1 LVEATDRK
9 GLLIPKWNLGPVR
22 AIGEVGPMKEF
33 DVIIIGSG
41 AGMNV
46 GANALAKGLQVA
58 VVDHGPMGGTCLNN
72 GCIPSKVL
80 LYPAEVIRRM
90 QDAASIGLEAKVSKV
105 DFGLI
110 MKRMRTFV
118 DEGREEIEHGISHTE
133 NIMWYKGTGEFV
145 DDHTVKVGN
154 EVFKAPKIIIA
165 SGSRALVPKIEGLGE
180 TGFLDNISVLNITK
194 LPKSIVFIGGGY
206 IACEYGNF
214 FSALGAQVTVLDRNP
229 RLLKDEEPEISEIF
243 QRRFGK
249 HVKIFTDVE
258 VIKAEKKGWSKA
270 VYARQSGTGKVLKF
284 TTDEIMVAAGRISN
298 ADLLKPERT
307 GVETDKN
314 GWIKVNEYL
323 ETTKEG
329 IWALGDAT
337 GKHMFRH
344 NANHEADVVWSNAF
358 TDKRVPVDHHAVPHA
373 AFGYPEV
380 ASVGMTE
387 AEAKAAGF
395 QLLVG
400 RASYKDVTKGYA
412 MNEEDSLVKVVV
424 DRATR
429 KILGC
434 HIVGTDAS
442 VLIHPVIY
450 LMNAGDQTYIP
461 LAKSQT
467 IHPALNEAVIHAFAN
482 MVPPEHVHHHHEEG
496 AEATEDPTNEHQ

>member
-1 LVEATDRK
+1 MRGACWARGPSGRK
-9 GLLIPKWNLGPVR
+9 VY
-22 AIGEVGPMKEF
+22 PMKDY

-46 GANALAKGLQVA
+46 GANALQAGLNIA

-72 GCIPSKVL
+72 GCIPSKIL
-80 LYPAEVIRRM
+80 LYPAEVVRRM
-90 QDAASIGLEAKVSKV
+90 QDAAAIGLGAKVTKV

-110 MKRMRTFV
+110 MKRMHAMV
-118 DEGREEIEHGISHTE
+118 DEGREEMEHGISHTK

-145 DDHTVKVGN
+145 GDHTMKVGD
-154 EVFKAPKIIIA
+154 EVFKAPKIVIA
-165 SGSRALVPKIEGLGE
+165 SGSRPRIPKVEGLTE
-180 TGFLDNISVLNITK
+180 TGFLDNVTVLDVTRP
-194 LPKSIVFIGGGY
+194 PKSLVIIGGGY
-206 IACEYGNF
+206 IACEYGHF
-214 FSALGAQVTVLDRNP
+214 FSALGTQVTILERNP
-229 RLLKDEEPEISEIF
+229 RILKNEEPEVSAIV

-249 HVKIFTDVE
+249 YVKIFTNIE
-258 VIKAEKKGWSKA
+258 VIKAEKRGWSKA
-270 VYARQSGTGKVLKF
+270 IYARQTGTGNVLKF
-284 TTDEIMVAAGRISN
+284 TTDEIMLAAGRISN
-298 ADLLKPERT
+298 ADLLKPKLT
-307 GVETDKN
+307 GVETDQD

-337 GKHMFRH
+337 GKYMFRH
-344 NANHEADVVWSNAF
+344 NANYESDIVWANGF
-358 TDKRVPVDHHAVPHA
+358 TDKRVKADHHAVPHA
-373 AFGYPEV
+373 VFGYPEV

-442 VLIHPVIY
+442 VLIHGIVY
-450 LMNAGDQTYIP
+450 LMNTDAQTYAP
-461 LAKSQT
+461 LGMSQT
-467 IHPALNEAVIHAFAN
+467 IHPALNEVVIQAFAR
-482 MVPPEHVHHHHEEG
+482 MVPPEHVHHH
-496 AEATEDPTNEHQ
+496 EHQQDEVHGQQ

>member
-1 LVEATDRK
+1 MEWK
-9 GLLIPKWNLGPVR
+9 
-22 AIGEVGPMKEF
+22 VGPLKEY

-46 GANALAKGLQVA
+46 GANALEKGLQVA

-90 QDAASIGLEAKVSKV
+90 HDAASIGIDTKVTKV

-110 MKRMRTFV
+110 MKRMRAFV
-118 DEGREEIEHGISHTE
+118 DEGRNEMEHGISQTK

-145 DDHTVKVGN
+145 GDHTMKVGP

-165 SGSRALVPKIEGLGE
+165 SGSRALVPNIEGLLE
-180 TGFLDNISVLNITK
+180 AGFLDNVSVLDITK

-206 IACEYGNF
+206 IACEYGHF
-214 FSALGAQVTVLDRNP
+214 FSALGTQVTILDRNP
-229 RLLKDEEPEISEIF
+229 RLLKNEEPEISDIV

-249 HVKIFTDVE
+249 FVKIYTGVE
-258 VIKAEKKGWSKA
+258 VLKAEKKGWSKA
-270 VYARQSGTGKVLKF
+270 VYARQIGTGKVMKF

-298 ADLLKPERT
+298 ADLLKPGMT
-307 GVETDKN
+307 GVETDEN
-314 GWIKVNEYL
+314 GWIKVNDYL
-323 ETTKEG
+323 ETTKAG

-344 NANHEADVVWSNAF
+344 NANRESDVVWTNAF
-358 TDKRVPVDHHAVPHA
+358 TDKKVAADHHAVPHA
-373 AFGYPEV
+373 VFGYPEV

-387 AEAKAAGF
+387 AEAKAAGH
-395 QLLVG
+395 QILVG
-400 RASYKDVTKGYA
+400 RASYMAVTKGYA
-412 MNEEDSLVKVVV
+412 MNEPDSLVKVVV
-424 DRATR
+424 DRDNR

-442 VLIHPVIY
+442 VLIHPIIY
-450 LMNAGDQTYIP
+450 LMNTEDQTYLP
-461 LAKSQT
+461 LAKAQT
-467 IHPALNEAVIHAFAN
+467 IHPALNEALIQAFAK
-482 MVPPEHVHHHHEEG
+482 MVPPEHVHHHAEGEEAPEQAPPEGHSHE
-496 AEATEDPTNEHQ
+496 NQ